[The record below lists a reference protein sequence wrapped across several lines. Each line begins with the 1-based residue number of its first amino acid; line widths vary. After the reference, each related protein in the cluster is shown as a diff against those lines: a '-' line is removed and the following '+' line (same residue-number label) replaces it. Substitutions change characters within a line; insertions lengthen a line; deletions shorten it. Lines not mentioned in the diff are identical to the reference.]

1 MLKQIFVLFSL
12 LFFCFLAMCVVF
24 LLLWDLIWASVCAE
38 FSEVW
43 KSFGI
48 LKGLSLVW
56 GKHGDK
62 GLRLSG
68 SGKSVMF

>member
-1 MLKQIFVLFSL
+1 
-12 LFFCFLAMCVVF
+12 MCVVF

-56 GKHGDK
+56 GKHGDN
-62 GLRLSG
+62 GLCLSG